1 MNIQYIYFIYIK
13 KTMFRGKMEMVA
25 TFTFKGK
32 ASGGN
37 VVCIF
42 FLLNTKMR
50 YKNLRN
56 KRKMTKKEKRKKR
69 PNSREKVG
77 LILISPINLNN

>member
-1 MNIQYIYFIYIK
+1 
-13 KTMFRGKMEMVA
+13 MFRGKMEMVA

-42 FLLNTKMR
+42 FLLNTKKR
-50 YKNLRN
+50 YKNLKNR
-56 KRKMTKKEKRKKR
+56 RKITKKKEKTQQLGKGWS
-69 PNSREKVG
+69 NSYLTNQFELLDLLKLLV
-77 LILISPINLNN
+77 N